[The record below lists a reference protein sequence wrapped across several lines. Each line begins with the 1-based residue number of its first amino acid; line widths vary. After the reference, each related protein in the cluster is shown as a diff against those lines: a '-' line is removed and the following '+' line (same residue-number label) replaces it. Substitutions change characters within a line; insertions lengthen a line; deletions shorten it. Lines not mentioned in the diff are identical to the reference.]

1 MRTTLLVAAMLTMV
15 EFMPRPSVAAIYY
28 PWCAQFGASPA
39 SRSCAFLTKAQ
50 CTASLGGIGGYC
62 YENPKPPSVYQGS
75 AVPTS
80 PAPQSSGRRN
90 AAPARG
96 PL

>member
-1 MRTTLLVAAMLTMV
+1 MRTTLLVVTVLTMV
-15 EFMPRPSVAAIYY
+15 EFMARPSAAAIFY
-28 PWCAQFGASPA
+28 PWCAQYYYSVS

-75 AVPTS
+75 AMPPSQT
-80 PAPQSSGRRN
+80 QQRRL
-90 AAPARG
+90 AH
-96 PL
+96 